1 MAIDLNNIEILKEL
15 IAHKDIDVISSIL
28 NSSVFNFIQN
38 YYFLMEFLYKNNGV
52 YFIFF
57 NIPPL
62 YYAILFDKNE
72 VVKILMT
79 HENININEKTVF
91 YI

>member
-38 YYFLMEFLYKNNGV
+38 YYFLIEFLYKNNGV
-52 YFIFF
+52 YFIFLIF
-57 NIPPL
+57 LLCI
-62 YYAILFDKNE
+62 
-72 VVKILMT
+72 MQ
-79 HENININEKTVF
+79 F
-91 YI
+91 YLIKMKL